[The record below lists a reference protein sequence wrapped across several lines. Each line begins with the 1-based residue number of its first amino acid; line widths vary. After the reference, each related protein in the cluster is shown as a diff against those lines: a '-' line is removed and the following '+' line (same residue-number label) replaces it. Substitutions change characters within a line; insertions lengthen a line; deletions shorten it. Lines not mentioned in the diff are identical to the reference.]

1 MKHLLSVT
9 EFTTIFFVIA
19 GCSTITTGTQ
29 QTITV
34 DTPLAAGASCTLS
47 DTQNRIWQ
55 VPKTPAS
62 LVVKKSD
69 GPKTLICEKEGYH
82 TTTTITGEE
91 FAGARL
97 GNVIHDGGVDI
108 LIDAA

>member
-1 MKHLLSVT
+1 MWVVLVVGSSPSLGVGFARYLRSLPLR
-9 EFTTIFFVIA
+9 
-19 GCSTITTGTQ
+19 
-29 QTITV
+29 V

-55 VPKTPAS
+55 VLKTPAS

-91 FAGARL
+91 FVGARL

>member
-9 EFTTIFFVIA
+9 KFTTIFFVIA
-19 GCSTITTGTQ
+19 VCSTITTGTQ

-34 DTPLAAGASCTLS
+34 DTPLAAGASCTLN

>member
-1 MKHLLSVT
+1 MP
-9 EFTTIFFVIA
+9 
-19 GCSTITTGTQ
+19 TQ

-55 VPKTPAS
+55 VPKTPTS
-62 LVVKKSD
+62 LVVKKGD

>member
-9 EFTTIFFVIA
+9 KFTTIFFVIA

-62 LVVKKSD
+62 LVAKKGD

-91 FAGARL
+91 LAGAP
-97 GNVIHDGGVDI
+97 
-108 LIDAA
+108 AESSEP

>member
-9 EFTTIFFVIA
+9 KFTTIFFVIA
-19 GCSTITTGTQ
+19 VCSTITTGTQ

-34 DTPLAAGASCTLS
+34 DTPLAAGASCTLN

-97 GNVIHDGGVDI
+97 DNVIHDGGVDI

>member
-1 MKHLLSVT
+1 M
-9 EFTTIFFVIA
+9 IA

-55 VPKTPAS
+55 VPKTPVS
-62 LVVKKSD
+62 LVVRKHD
-69 GPKTLICEKEGYH
+69 GTKTLIYEKEGYH
-82 TTTTITGEE
+82 TRATIIGEE
-91 FAGARL
+91 FAGAPL
-97 GNVIHDGGVDI
+97 GSVILDGSVDI
-108 LIDAA
+108 QIDAA

>member
-9 EFTTIFFVIA
+9 KFTTIFFVIA
-19 GCSTITTGTQ
+19 VCSTITTGTQ

-34 DTPLAAGASCTLS
+34 DTPLAAGASCTLN

-97 GNVIHDGGVDI
+97 GNVIHDGGGDI